1 MAAIFTSPAV
11 RLGKR
16 PARFDPRTLRMA
28 KYLPDLHLAPSP
40 PAVDFLSGMTDW
52 GMMENDQVGDCTI
65 AGCGHAVQVWY
76 AATGTEFTL
85 FDSVILD
92 AYERW
97 CGYVPDDPAT
107 DQGGVELDVLNCWR
121 QEGLGGESIVAY
133 VDPDLGNV
141 EHIRKS
147 IELFGLVYIGLQLP
161 LTAQRQAVWEV
172 VPDAGERGSPGSWG
186 GHCVVCPAYDED
198 GLTCITWGKRQKMTW
213 NFWKTY
219 CDEAHTILSE
229 VWLDRA
235 PVDFHYANLMA
246 DLAAVG
252 S

>member
-1 MAAIFTSPAV
+1 MATTFTSPPV

-16 PARFDPRTLRMA
+16 AARFDSRTLKMA
-28 KYLPDLHLAPSP
+28 KYLPDDLPPAP
-40 PAVDFLSGMTDW
+40 PAVDFLSGITDW

-76 AATGTEFTL
+76 AATGSELTL
-85 FDSVILD
+85 SDSVIVD

-97 CGYVPDDPAT
+97 CGYVPDNPAS
-107 DQGGVELDVLNCWR
+107 DQGGVELDVLNRWR
-121 QEGLGGESIVAY
+121 EEGLGGEEIVAY
-133 VDPDLGNV
+133 MDPDPGDI

-147 IELFGLVYIGLQLP
+147 IQLFGLVYIGLQLP
-161 LTAQRQAVWEV
+161 LTAQGQTVWDV
-172 VPDAGERGSPGSWG
+172 VPDAGWQGNPGSWG
-186 GHCVVCPAYDED
+186 GHCVVCPEYDED
-198 GLTCITWGKRQKMTW
+198 GLTCITWGKQQKMTW

-219 CDEAHTILSE
+219 CDESHTILSK

-235 PVDFHYANLMA
+235 PADFHFDNLMA
-246 DLAAVG
+246 DLAVVA